1 MDAPFCGCSIRS
13 AELEAFGSIACRPLC
28 PDYDRKEQAQ
38 MPRTRGSGSIYKQ
51 KNSAIY
57 WVKYYRN
64 GQPFR
69 ESTHST
75 SKQEA
80 GDFLKKRL
88 GEIATG
94 NFYGPLAERVNVSEL
109 AEDLLR
115 DYRINE
121 RKSVDDVEARW
132 RLHLCPFFG
141 HMKASEVSSD
151 LIARY
156 VDARRQQKASNATIN
171 REMAALKRMF
181 RLGLYSTPP
190 KVNRVP
196 KIPRLAEN
204 NIRKGFLEDGQFEKI
219 IAHCPELWFRA
230 IVEVGR
236 TYGWRVGDLLQLRVR
251 QVDLLAKVLRLE
263 PGTTKN
269 KEGREVSMTQNVFAL
284 LSACVSGKKPEDFV
298 FTRPG
303 GKPVRYFRVAWQNAC
318 MAAGVPNLLFH
329 DLRRTAARN
338 LRRAGVAEGVIMK
351 IGGWRTRSVFERYA
365 IVSQTDIAEAMRKLE
380 VQQNGHSLG
389 HSGEEEGGSS
399 SQDSVGKPLPQ

>member
-1 MDAPFCGCSIRS
+1 
-13 AELEAFGSIACRPLC
+13 
-28 PDYDRKEQAQ
+28 

-51 KNSAIY
+51 KGSAVY

-64 GQPFR
+64 GKSFR
-69 ESTHST
+69 ESTRT
-75 SKQEA
+75 TNKQEA
-80 GDFLKKRL
+80 NDFLKQRL

-94 NFYGPLAERVNVSEL
+94 NFYGPLAERVTIAEL
-109 AEDLLR
+109 AEDFLR

-132 RLHLCPFFG
+132 KLHLQPFFG
-141 HMKASEVSSD
+141 HMRACEVSSD
-151 LIARY
+151 LVARY
-156 VDARRQQKASNATIN
+156 VDSRRQEKASNATVN

-181 RLGLYSTPP
+181 RLGLQCTPP

-219 IAHCPELWFRA
+219 ISHCPELWFRA

-236 TYGWRVGDLLQLRVR
+236 TYGWRIGELLQLRVR
-251 QVDLLAKVLRLE
+251 QVDLLAKVIRLD

-269 KEGREVSMTQNVFAL
+269 RDGREVSMTQNVYAL
-284 LSACVSGKKPEDFV
+284 LSACVSGKQPDDFV
-298 FTRPG
+298 FTRPD
-303 GKPVRYFRVAWQNAC
+303 GKPVLSFKKTWRNAC
-318 MAAGVPNLLFH
+318 VAAGVPNLLFH

-380 VQQNGHSLG
+380 VVQQNGHSFG
-389 HSGEEEGGSS
+389 HSREEQPDSS
-399 SQDSVGKPLPQ
+399 AEASPTKSLPQ